1 MMTTFQRHVEEAK
14 ANWSTWG
21 YPPVPHFHI
30 TDDTGN
36 ISFDPECMLHTSAK
50 DYSAVRY
57 RVWFMDKF
65 LVTEGIVPRPMW
77 KGSNS
82 LLWYNSPPDEQF
94 DLHFEGHDRLNA
106 SMCVVER
113 QKQQQQQQ
121 QLVTKGADAAPSG
134 LITVSPEKPYA
145 SLRHGDHHSAEMWI
159 DWKLYARLSRHAR
172 GLPGSLHGVPYDT
185 QSAA

>member
-1 MMTTFQRHVEEAK
+1 MTTFQRHVKEAT
-14 ANWSTWG
+14 AHWSTWS

-30 TDDTGN
+30 TDDTGG
-36 ISFDPECMLHTSAK
+36 ISFDPECILHTTVK

-77 KGSNS
+77 KGSSS

-94 DLHFEGHDRLNA
+94 DVHFEGHNRLHA

-113 QKQQQQQQ
+113 QK
-121 QLVTKGADAAPSG
+121 LLMTKEADAAPSG
-134 LITVSPEKPYA
+134 LIKVSPEKPYV
-145 SLRHGDHHSAEMWI
+145 SLRHGDHLVEMWI

-185 QSAA
+185 QGAACTSLHP